1 MLPQVL
7 AILAMAVAVAALI
20 FSVSVVRRL
29 QRVLG
34 AREVTIDTMQNDL
47 RALCNA
53 AVTVGERMNQLEA
66 QVKQL
71 DQRQRELGLRQEQL
85 GQAEPE
91 DRSYDQAVKL
101 VQRGAGVDELME
113 ICGLTRGEAELVAMM
128 HRMDVDRY

>member
-7 AILAMAVAVAALI
+7 AVLAIGIAAAALVVAVAMVRAL
-20 FSVSVVRRL
+20 RRQL
-29 QRVLG
+29 E
-34 AREVTIDTMQNDL
+34 AREGAMNTMQNDL

-53 AVTVGERMNQLEA
+53 AVTVGERMNQLES
-66 QVKQL
+66 QVAQL

-91 DRSYDQAVKL
+91 ERSYDQAVKL
-101 VQRGAGVDELME
+101 VQRGAGVEELME

-128 HRMDVDRY
+128 HRMDVERY